1 MKVKKVISE
10 EMMSLPELRKVLIS
24 IRDQRAGGDDETHR
38 IRRLGIGRTI
48 RDQRADG
55 DGETETSARTMS
67 YELRKSIDHADSLGK
82 CDPAT
87 ANVIVDE
94 LNGLEKMRPE
104 IAYRIVNIMPESR
117 DELRAIYAKERYTL
131 LPEDLDQILD
141 ILRQHA

>member
-10 EMMSLPELRKVLIS
+10 EMMSLPELREVLIA
-24 IRDQRAGGDDETHR
+24 IRDQRAGGD
-38 IRRLGIGRTI
+38 
-48 RDQRADG
+48 
-55 DGETETSARTMS
+55 
-67 YELRKSIDHADSLGK
+67 SIDHADSLGK
-82 CDPAT
+82 CDPVT
-87 ANVIVDE
+87 AKALVDE
-94 LNGLEKMRPE
+94 LNGLEKIRPE